1 MEALCVDEPQLEA
14 LLELLKLP
22 LKIQRQDLSVQVI
35 TDDASR
41 CSA

>member
-14 LLELLKLP
+14 LLERLKLL
-22 LKIQRQDLSVQVI
+22 LKIQSQDLSAQVI